1 MTRTNTVTVTMT
13 RYSYT
18 GRCNR
23 WGSTWGARR
32 VSGLSP
38 EDRQLIRA
46 GVEVRITDCPPA
58 KGKSGTTERVVVAKS
73 GRFYARVPKGE

>member
-1 MTRTNTVTVTMT
+1 MTTSTASVTMI
-13 RYSYT
+13 RYSHT

-23 WGSTWGARR
+23 WGSDRGARR
-32 VSGLSP
+32 VSGLSS

-58 KGKSGTTERVVVAKS
+58 KGKSGTTERVVVAKG